1 MFSTRKMLYY
11 SSEFTKLFI
20 FSPVH
25 YGVNFVI
32 YIDIAW
38 TANKE
43 SSMIGLRCILWRHN
57 CWDEIFL
64 LPATWGEE
72 FPGVR
77 PSHPS
82 WPWHFNRSTLAALG
96 LGLLL
101 FTHKYT
107 FYSVHLFQIFTYR
120 YKVNV
125 SGASQSASPPPL
137 VFPPIW
143 ILPWVTWDGNVRS
156 QADVDQDNPDKCDK
170 LDKFQV
176 KIINNYPW

>member
-1 MFSTRKMLYY
+1 MNSKQRKLDDWV
-11 SSEFTKLFI
+11 TL
-20 FSPVH
+20 H
-25 YGVNFVI
+25 
-32 YIDIAW
+32 
-38 TANKE
+38 
-43 SSMIGLRCILWRHN
+43 LWRHN
-57 CWDEIFL
+57 CWDETFL
-64 LPATWGEE
+64 LTDTRGEDSLVSD
-72 FPGVR
+72 PD
-77 PSHPS
+77 PS

-120 YKVNV
+120 YKLNV
-125 SGASQSASPPPL
+125 SESSQSASPL

-156 QADVDQDNPDKCDK
+156 QADVDQDNPDKCDE